1 MSGSIPPFFAPG
13 SVRLPEVR
21 PESAVELALAELSC
35 RGCARRAEAV
45 LLGHPGVTRARVRDR
60 RALVRFDAKRT
71 STRELCGALARAG
84 YPSRPAAV
92 LIGPRAATAAAAF
105 AGTVTL
111 ALIAAWIP
119 AARAVGLAAAALATI
134 ACAVAMVTIG
144 PRAVALARRGLL
156 DRDALWLAAAAASL
170 ALGARELGR
179 GEIAV
184 EAWCALGLCGGGV
197 GALGCFVTAA
207 GVAALAV
214 ATRFADDTLA
224 RRAVAEGAA
233 RWPIDDT
240 WEDAATRGIVAAAL
254 GSASFAVVTQG
265 CLRGAPLDRAAI
277 EAAIATLV
285 VASPAA
291 VMVVMPAARTL
302 ALVRARALGA
312 LVKDAGALE
321 ALAAADVAC
330 FEKSGT
336 VTAWLAAPLH
346 EGAAETIRALG
357 ARGIPSALLSGDTP
371 AETERAAAELGV
383 TGAGGLGPVEKAAAI
398 RDLRLHGLRVA
409 LVTDGHHDAAPAAQ
423 ADVAVAIAPDR
434 PPGAVPANIVVYEG
448 GLGRLPALVDLA
460 RALRSVLRWSVA
472 IGLVYNAA
480 LIPAAAMGFIP
491 PLAAAGLSLIELVV
505 GLAWSRRRLRARS

>member
-13 SVRLPEVR
+13 SVRHPEVR

-84 YPSRPAAV
+84 YPSRPAV
-92 LIGPRAATAAAAF
+92 VPIGPRAATAAAAF
-105 AGTVTL
+105 AGAVTL

-119 AARAVGLAAAALATI
+119 AARAVALAAAALATI
-134 ACAVAMVTIG
+134 ACAVATVTIG
-144 PRAVALARRGLL
+144 PRALALARRGLL

-184 EAWCALGLCGGGV
+184 EAWCALGLCGGRV

-214 ATRFADDTLA
+214 AARFADDTLA
-224 RRAVAEGAA
+224 RRAGAEGDA
-233 RWPIDDT
+233 RWPLDDT

-254 GSASFAVVTQG
+254 GSASFAMVTHG

-302 ALVRARALGA
+302 ALARARALGA
-312 LVKDAGALE
+312 LVKDAGALD

-330 FEKSGT
+330 FEQKG
-336 VTAWLAAPLH
+336 AAAPLH
-346 EGAAETIRALG
+346 EGAAETIRALA
-357 ARGIPSALLSGDTP
+357 ARGIPSALLSADTP
-371 AETERAAAELGV
+371 AATERAAAELGV
-383 TGAGGLGPVEKAAAI
+383 AGAGGLGPVERAGAI

-434 PPGAVPANIVVYEG
+434 APAAVPASIVVYDG
-448 GLGRLPALVDLA
+448 GVGRLPALVDLA
-460 RALRSVLRWSVA
+460 RALRGVLRWSVA

-505 GLAWSRRRLRARS
+505 GLGWTRWRLRARS